1 MHFARPIALH
11 LQTATTNSRQQ
22 TQRRRIEQLLAI
34 LGTMGLGGRREK
46 QVIPSDPRNTRWI
59 NDTSSPGHRL
69 LSSMGYDPANANS
82 SQHKVGLY
90 GHNTSKRLRQIPIA
104 KGGMEGIGFKPSG
117 PGANVALGA
126 LPSKMAGA
134 PSMASAAS
142 SIFSKLGSRAALQ
155 FVTAGSSKEV
165 INKAKTEGGEF
176 GGLLARLN
184 AASASATPEPM
195 DVEVTELVVVQ
206 TSAVESEDE
215 NDEDT
220 DKRQRKKQRKLEK
233 AAKKEAKLA
242 KKLAKSSSKK
252 QSSESSTDSSA
263 EVSTPVIP
271 LETAQ
276 LPVETIQPIQHWN
289 A

>member
-1 MHFARPIALH
+1 
-11 LQTATTNSRQQ
+11 
-22 TQRRRIEQLLAI
+22 
-34 LGTMGLGGRREK
+34 MGLGGRREK
-46 QVIPSDPRNTRWI
+46 QVIPADPRNTRWI
-59 NDTSSPGHRL
+59 NDTTSPGHRL

-90 GHNTSKRLRQIPIA
+90 GHETSKRLRQIPIA

-134 PSMASAAS
+134 PTMASAAS

-184 AASASATPEPM
+184 AASSASATPEPM
-195 DVEVTELVVVQ
+195 DLKVTELAVVQ
-206 TSAVESEDE
+206 MGAVESEDE
-215 NDEDT
+215 GDEDT

-242 KKLAKSSSKK
+242 KKLAKRSSKK
-252 QSSESSTDSSA
+252 QSSESGTDSSA
-263 EVSTPVIP
+263 AIPTPVI
-271 LETAQ
+271 LAETAQ
-276 LPVETIQPIQHWN
+276 LPVENIQRIQHWN